1 MPTRRVGTDA
11 PMRPA
16 SSGVTLMHDSSAL
29 VAQTTPQTPA
39 HTLRLVLGDQLDP
52 QHSWFATRDAG
63 VVYVLMEVRQETDYV
78 LHHAQKVL
86 AIFAAMRAFAAGL
99 RRAGHRVRYVT
110 IDNASNR
117 QSIPHNLEALMAHY
131 RAGHLEYQAP
141 DEWRLDEALQHWS
154 AAQPF
159 ATRMV
164 GSEHFLTARS
174 EVAGCFRAG
183 SPWRMEVF
191 YRRMRRQHG
200 ILLDAAGEPEGGR
213 WNFDRDNRAPW
224 PGDPPAP
231 QDWRTTH
238 DHSALWRTIEAAG
251 VRSFGAPNAHA
262 LPWPLDRDEA
272 LHHLDAFIAHALP
285 NFGRYEDAMST
296 RSPRLFHSLLSFA
309 LNVKMLHPREVI
321 ARAEAAWRQG
331 YAPLAAVEGFIRQI
345 LGWREYVRGV
355 YWSQMPG
362 YAESNHLDQHA
373 ALPHWFWDGQI
384 GMRCL
389 ADAIGNSL
397 ANAHAHHIQ
406 RLMVIGNFALLA
418 GLDPQALHRWYLGV
432 YIDAFEWVELPN
444 TVGMSQFADGGLL
457 GSKPY
462 ISGAAYIDRMSD
474 YCGGCRYQRKLR
486 VGPNACPYNALYWDF
501 LQRQRP
507 LLGANERLAPPY
519 RQLDGMAPEVLAQ
532 VQAQAAHWRAHLE
545 VL

>member
-1 MPTRRVGTDA
+1 MSNPDA
-11 PMRPA
+11 TAAERHPQPA
-16 SSGVTLMHDSSAL
+16 
-29 VAQTTPQTPA
+29 A
-39 HTLRLVLGDQLDP
+39 HTLRLVLGDQLNP
-52 QHSWFATRDAG
+52 QHSWFDVTDAG
-63 VVYVLMEVRQETDYV
+63 VVYVLMEVREETDYV
-78 LHHAQKVL
+78 LHHAQKIL
-86 AIFAAMRAFAAGL
+86 AIFAAMRAFAARL
-99 RRAGHRVRYVT
+99 RQAGHRVRYVA
-110 IDNASNR
+110 IDNPSNR
-117 QSIPHNLEALMAHY
+117 QSIPANLDALMAHY
-131 RAGHLEYQAP
+131 RASQLEYQAP
-141 DEWRLDEALQHWS
+141 DEWRLDEALQHWC
-154 AAQPF
+154 ARQPF

-164 GSEHFLTARS
+164 DSEHFLTERD

-183 SPWRMEVF
+183 GQWRMEVF
-191 YRRMRRQHG
+191 YRKMRRRHR

-213 WNFDRDNRAPW
+213 WNFDHDNRAPW

-231 QDWRTTH
+231 QEWRAAH
-238 DHSALWRTIEAAG
+238 DHRALWSVIEAAG
-251 VRSFGAPNAHA
+251 VHSFGAPNADA

-272 LHHLDAFIAHALP
+272 LQHLDAFMTHALP
-285 NFGRYEDAMST
+285 HFGRYEDAMST

-309 LNVKMLHPREVI
+309 LNVKLLHPREVI
-321 ARAEAAWRQG
+321 ARAEAALHDG
-331 YAPLAAVEGFIRQI
+331 HAPLASVEGFIRQI

-362 YAESNHLDQHA
+362 YALSNRLDQHA
-373 ALPHWFWDGQI
+373 PLPHWFWDGQI

-418 GLDPQALHRWYLGV
+418 GLDPQALHRWYLGI

-474 YCGGCRYQRKLR
+474 YCGGCRYQRKVR
-486 VGPNACPYNALYWDF
+486 VGPQACPYNALYWDF
-501 LQRQRP
+501 LARQRM
-507 LLGANERLAPPY
+507 LLGANERLALPY
-519 RQLDGMAPEVLAQ
+519 RQLDAMAPEVLEQ
-532 VQAQAAHWRAHLE
+532 VQAQAAHWRANLE